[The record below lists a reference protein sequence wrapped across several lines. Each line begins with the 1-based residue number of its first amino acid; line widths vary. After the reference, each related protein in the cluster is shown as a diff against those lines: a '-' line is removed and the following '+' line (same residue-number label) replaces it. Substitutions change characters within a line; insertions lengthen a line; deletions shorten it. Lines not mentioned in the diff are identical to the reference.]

1 MSKNIFVTG
10 TGTEI
15 GKTYVAGLLVKKL
28 HEAGEKSAY
37 YKAAMSGNDKDADGN
52 LIPGDAKFVKE
63 LAGIDQDL
71 NEMCPYIY
79 ERAYS
84 PHLAAQIEGNPVNLD
99 YVVEKLRDLEKKYD
113 YITLEGSGGILCP
126 LRFDDEEIYLE
137 DFVKKAK
144 LSSIIVADA
153 GLGTI
158 NNLVL
163 TAFYMK
169 EKGMKIKGII
179 FNNFIPGDV
188 LQEDNIKMCQ
198 HMSGLKVLA
207 CVKKGDKDLDIDCLL
222 YTSPSPRDCS

>member
-63 LAGIDQDL
+63 LGGIDQDL
-71 NEMCPYIY
+71 NEMCPYVY

-99 YVVEKLRDLEKKYD
+99 YVVEKFRDLEKKYD

-169 EKGMKIKGII
+169 EKGMKVKGII

-207 CVKKGDKDLDIDCLL
+207 CVKKGDKDLDIDIDKLKEI
-222 YTSPSPRDCS
+222 YE

>member
-63 LAGIDQDL
+63 LGGIDQDL

-169 EKGMKIKGII
+169 KKGMKVKGII

-188 LQEDNIKMCQ
+188 LQEDNIKMCE

-207 CVKKGDKDLDIDCLL
+207 CVKKGDKDLDIDIDKLKEI
-222 YTSPSPRDCS
+222 YE

>member
-63 LAGIDQDL
+63 LGGIDQDL

-137 DFVKKAK
+137 DFVKKVK

-169 EKGMKIKGII
+169 EKGMKVKGII

-207 CVKKGDKDLDIDCLL
+207 CVKKGDKDLDIDIDKLKEI
-222 YTSPSPRDCS
+222 YE

>member
-28 HEAGEKSAY
+28 REAGEKSAY

-63 LAGIDQDL
+63 LGGIDQDL
-71 NEMCPYIY
+71 NEMCPYVY

-169 EKGMKIKGII
+169 EKGMKVKGII

-188 LQEDNIKMCQ
+188 LQEDNIKMCE

-207 CVKKGDKDLDIDCLL
+207 CVKKGDKDLDIDIDKLKEI
-222 YTSPSPRDCS
+222 YE

>member
-28 HEAGEKSAY
+28 HGAGEKSAY

-63 LAGIDQDL
+63 LGGIDQDL

-158 NNLVL
+158 NNIVL

-169 EKGMKIKGII
+169 EKGMKVKGII

-207 CVKKGDKDLDIDCLL
+207 CVKKGDKDLDIDIDKLKEI
-222 YTSPSPRDCS
+222 YE

>member
-63 LAGIDQDL
+63 LGGIDQDL

-169 EKGMKIKGII
+169 EKGMKVKGII

-188 LQEDNIKMCQ
+188 MQEDNIKMCQ

-207 CVKKGDKDLDIDCLL
+207 CVKKGDKDLDIDIEKLKEI
-222 YTSPSPRDCS
+222 YE

>member
-37 YKAAMSGNDKDADGN
+37 YKAAMSGNDKDDDGK

-63 LAGIDQDL
+63 FGGIDQPL
-71 NEMCPYIY
+71 EEMCHYVY
-79 ERAYS
+79 EHAYS
-84 PHLAAQIEGNPVNLD
+84 PHLAAQIEGNPIDLD
-99 YVVEKLRDLEKKYD
+99 YTIEKFEDLKDKYD

-126 LRFDDEEIYLE
+126 LRFDDQEIYLE
-137 DFVKKAK
+137 DFIKKAN
-144 LSSIIVADA
+144 LSTIIVADA

-158 NNLVL
+158 NNVVL

-169 EKGMKIKGII
+169 GKGMKVKGII
-179 FNNFIPGDV
+179 F
-188 LQEDNIKMCQ
+188 
-198 HMSGLKVLA
+198 
-207 CVKKGDKDLDIDCLL
+207 
-222 YTSPSPRDCS
+222 

>member
-188 LQEDNIKMCQ
+188 MQEDNIKMCQ

-207 CVKKGDKDLDIDCLL
+207 CVKKGDKDLDIDIDKLKEI
-222 YTSPSPRDCS
+222 YE